1 MSICKTIETISTTST
16 KFSYGYYKQTINCV
30 IKTLIVNEWIQTRR
44 TKDMSMNVNTT
55 ATTYGNYQNNYQTS
69 GTDKKNETTKST
81 KTTETKKSSVES
93 LGEKNLSRAA
103 QKVLKDL
110 RGSRNDMD
118 FYVADFENG
127 DNAKDILSRS
137 DKEFTVIFSK
147 EEMEKMESNTKYYA
161 EKMHS
166 IQGALRMSEEIN
178 AQFGFERAFG
188 KTTEIGNSIDS
199 DMKITK
205 FGISF
210 NSDGSTSFFAQLE
223 KTSENQKDYLE
234 KIQEKKA
241 AEKKEAKKKERS
253 TQVNIKRATVEA
265 NSKEELLD
273 KIKNIEWDSIKPED
287 NKIGSRFDFS
297 I

>member
-69 GTDKKNETTKST
+69 GTDKRNETTKST

-147 EEMEKMESNTKYYA
+147 EEMEKWHQTPSIMPKKCIAFKVLCVCQKKLTHSLDLNEHS
-161 EKMHS
+161 EK
-166 IQGALRMSEEIN
+166 
-178 AQFGFERAFG
+178 
-188 KTTEIGNSIDS
+188 
-199 DMKITK
+199 
-205 FGISF
+205 
-210 NSDGSTSFFAQLE
+210 QL
-223 KTSENQKDYLE
+223 KLE
-234 KIQEKKA
+234 TA
-241 AEKKEAKKKERS
+241 
-253 TQVNIKRATVEA
+253 
-265 NSKEELLD
+265 
-273 KIKNIEWDSIKPED
+273 
-287 NKIGSRFDFS
+287 
-297 I
+297 

>member
-69 GTDKKNETTKST
+69 GTDKRNETTKST

-137 DKEFTVIFSK
+137 DKEFTVIFQRKKWKKWHQTPSIMPK
-147 EEMEKMESNTKYYA
+147 KCIAFKVLCVCQKKLTHSLDLNEHSEK
-161 EKMHS
+161 
-166 IQGALRMSEEIN
+166 
-178 AQFGFERAFG
+178 
-188 KTTEIGNSIDS
+188 
-199 DMKITK
+199 
-205 FGISF
+205 
-210 NSDGSTSFFAQLE
+210 QL
-223 KTSENQKDYLE
+223 KLE
-234 KIQEKKA
+234 TA
-241 AEKKEAKKKERS
+241 
-253 TQVNIKRATVEA
+253 
-265 NSKEELLD
+265 
-273 KIKNIEWDSIKPED
+273 
-287 NKIGSRFDFS
+287 
-297 I
+297 